1 MKQDLVPDLKSHQA
15 RKGVKTDCLEV
26 QQAGCKR
33 GEAVPGTETGASVA
47 ATGELM
53 T

>member
-15 RKGVKTDCLEV
+15 RKGVKTGCLEV
-26 QQAGCKR
+26 QQGGCKR